1 MMIYPNKP
9 LLITRVFSSNS
20 LLEFKY
26 VSFEL
31 FCNLLTFFYLQNEPL
46 KIEGKNRQNQAKKLL
61 FASCKATF
69 C

>member
-31 FCNLLTFFYLQNEPL
+31 FRNLLTFCYLQNEPL
-46 KIEGKNRQNQAKKLL
+46 KIEGKNRQN
-61 FASCKATF
+61 
-69 C
+69 